1 QPRRGQDH
9 HRSLAAVLQHR
20 EATLVAWIQATGTR
34 GHHLACAS
42 KRSSTVICPGNSPK
56 ADHELRLKPDH
67 PMGSGHTQGGDPLS
81 RMRFAPIP
89 PVGTLRELVSYDP
102 DTGKLTWNFRKRS
115 FFTSD
120 REYLRWNNR
129 YAGKAAFASKTRG
142 GYLSGAIFK
151 RLYLAHRVAWKIY
164 TGDEPGLILD
174 HINGD
179 RTDNRIANLREATFE
194 QNVGNRLP
202 NADSTSRYRGVAW

>member
-1 QPRRGQDH
+1 MKSIVIAGRLGK
-9 HRSLAAVLQHR
+9 AA
-20 EATLVAWIQATGTR
+20 
-34 GHHLACAS
+34 
-42 KRSSTVICPGNSPK
+42 
-56 ADHELRLKPDH
+56 ELRR
-67 PMGSGHTQGGDPLS
+67 TQGGDPLS
-81 RMRFAPIP
+81 RMRFAPLP
-89 PVGTLRELVSYDP
+89 PVETLRELVSYDP

-129 YAGKAAFASKTRG
+129 YAGKAAFAYKTRG

-194 QNVGNRLP
+194 QNVGNRFP
-202 NADSTSRYRGVAW
+202 NADSTSRYRGVAWCKRDKRWIAYCASRVIGRFQNETEAAAAYNTAAIAHYGEFAKINIITGDPA